1 MNVYE
6 KLAKARVMF
15 QENNPKMSGKNTYAG
30 YTYFELSDI
39 LPVINK
45 IGAEIGFVCE
55 VSFSKDEAV
64 LLFRNTEKTDES
76 ICFHS
81 PMSTASLK
89 GCHEVQNLGAV
100 QTYLKRYLYQNCFEI
115 VEADQLNAGEVA
127 PPAQKAP
134 APKAPIPKPEQA
146 KPIHTAPTTE
156 LSDATKALEDW
167 LEASPSVF
175 TDEQRKWAVA
185 QINNKNLEGIKTAIS
200 KAVEKSKIP
209 ENLF

>member
-115 VEADQLNAGEVA
+115 VEADQLNAGEAA
-127 PPAQKAP
+127 PPSPKAPAQKQT
-134 APKAPIPKPEQA
+134 PKPEQA